1 MDLENK
7 KFFCG
12 IDPSLSGTGVI
23 VIDNDNNIIDQKL
36 ISTKCNKKDIYDIEN
51 RILYI
56 IKELEF
62 LLTYRENLRFVLIEG
77 ISYGS
82 KGEGAAQLAALNY
95 AIRIWLLL
103 SGFKYDNSSPSA
115 LKKFVTGK
123 GNCKK
128 NLMLKEVYKK
138 WKVDY
143 EDDNLCDSYSLAR
156 MAEFN
161 LKEINGD
168 K

>member
-1 MDLENK
+1 MDLENRK
-7 KFFCG
+7 LFAG

-36 ISTKCNKKDIYDIEN
+36 ISTKCNKKDMYDIEN

-62 LLTYRENLRFVLIEG
+62 LLKYQENLRFVLIEG

-95 AIRIWLLL
+95 FVRVFLLQN
-103 SGFKYDNSSPSA
+103 KICYKEATPSQ
-115 LKKFVTGK
+115 LKKFVTNV

-138 WKVDY
+138 WGVDFN
-143 EDDNLCDSYSLAR
+143 DDNLADAYSLAR
-156 MAEFN
+156 LSKHNYMR
-161 LKEINGD
+161 
-168 K
+168 